1 MKLLHSLFKFSLAV
15 TWIAIAPRPAI
26 TQTNNQSDIT
36 GPNPIEIAVP
46 TTPPSAPAVEQTNG
60 KIGGATDQRTAK
72 VDRQS
77 YETRLQTVNPS
88 QAVAL
93 QEAFQAQQFSDY
105 TGIPLYG
112 EVPSAEDIANILDNI
127 WQQTGEKPG
136 FIHISSQTDQIE
148 LFLVVPQSSD
158 KVTVSNSLTAQSS
171 SFIIR
176 ETVPDVAN
184 KELLSL
190 VRKFQRDV
198 SKKRNPRRLLQSSQQ
213 LYQWLIAPIEDELKA
228 QGIEVLVLSMDS
240 GLRGL
245 PVAALHDGEQYLV
258 EKYALAIVPCF
269 GLADIGYTD
278 IRDTQIIAM
287 GASEF
292 TNLNPLPSVPLEL
305 ATIAGKIWS
314 GKYFLNREFTVENF
328 TRQNQQQSFG
338 IIHLATHGEF
348 KPGRPENSYIQFY
361 DRKLTIP
368 QFRQLATE
376 LGWIDAD
383 TAPIELLVLS
393 ACRTAVGDEMAEL
406 GFAGLAV
413 AAGVKSVLASLW
425 YVSDAG
431 TLALMTEFYSQLSQ
445 APIKAQALRRAQ
457 LAVLKGEVYIENG
470 FLYLS
475 NGERMPLPPE
485 IVSQSNLDL
494 SNPFFWSAFTLIG
507 NWN

>member
-1 MKLLHSLFKFSLAV
+1 MKLLHSLLKVSLAV
-15 TWIAIAPRPAI
+15 SWIAIAPRPAI

-46 TTPPSAPAVEQTNG
+46 TTPPSAP
-60 KIGGATDQRTAK
+60 TAR
-72 VDRQS
+72 VDRET
-77 YETRLQTVNPS
+77 YEIRLQTVNPS

-93 QEAFQAQQFSDY
+93 QEEYQAQQFSDY

-112 EVPSAEDIANILDNI
+112 EVPSAEDIGKILCDVL
-127 WQQTGEKPG
+127 QQTGQKPG
-136 FIHISSQTDQIE
+136 FIHIFSQTDQIE
-148 LFLVVPQSSD
+148 LFLVVPQCSD
-158 KVTVSNSLTAQSS
+158 QVAVSNSLTAQSS

-190 VRKFQRDV
+190 VRKFQLEV
-198 SKKRNPRRLLQSSQQ
+198 SSQGNPRRFLPSSQQ
-213 LYQWLIAPIEDELKA
+213 LYQWLIAPLEDELKA
-228 QGIEVLVLSMDS
+228 NEIEILVLSMDS

-245 PVAALHDGEQYLV
+245 PVAALHDGEQYLI
-258 EKYALAIVPCF
+258 EKYALAIVPSF
-269 GLADIGYTD
+269 GLTDIGYTD
-278 IRDTQIIAM
+278 VRDTPIIAM

-292 TNLNPLPSVPLEL
+292 TTLNALPSVPLEL
-305 ATIAGKIWS
+305 ATIAEKIWQ
-314 GKYFLNREFTVENF
+314 GKSFLNREFTVENF

-348 KPGRPENSYIQFY
+348 KPGRPENSYIQFH
-361 DRKLTIP
+361 DRQLTIP

-393 ACRTAVGDEMAEL
+393 ACRTAVGDETAEL

-470 FLYLS
+470 LLHLS
-475 NGERMPLPPE
+475 NGEKVPLPPDLA
-485 IVSQSNLDL
+485 SQSNLDL
-494 SNPFFWSAFTLIG
+494 SHPFFWSAFTLIG